1 MNNVM
6 VNPSRPNPGRREK
19 IQLNFY
25 FHISLWCLKRF
36 FEGLCGASKGF
47 IKALK
52 AFIKSFEA
60 PQRSAKINILLN
72 FHFNRTFRN
81 ARDGEG

>member
-1 MNNVM
+1 MNNLM

-72 FHFNRTFRN
+72 FHFNTTFRN